1 MRVLNA
7 AGALRK
13 MDMRPVHGRG
23 ESAVGNA
30 AQHQAI
36 ALLSIMLVS
45 EVDSE
50 VPVRS
55 AFHP

>member
-1 MRVLNA
+1 
-7 AGALRK
+7 
-13 MDMRPVHGRG
+13 MRPVHGRG